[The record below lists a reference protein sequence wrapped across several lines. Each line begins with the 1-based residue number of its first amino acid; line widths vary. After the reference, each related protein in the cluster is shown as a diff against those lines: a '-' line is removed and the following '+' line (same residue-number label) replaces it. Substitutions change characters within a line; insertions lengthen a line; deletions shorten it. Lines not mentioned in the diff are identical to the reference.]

1 MTINLPCI
9 AYPCDTIHRL
19 QCPLNLFAYCCGNCK
34 DLSPRLDLNPA
45 GCQNQDWGHHATL
58 TEFFASTPLRWGVE
72 ANPQKSCWRS
82 GNRKK
87 KDYHTVSNSY
97 LNILKYGNDTYS
109 WVSKNVLNLY
119 IYIKVTIYGS
129 FCIVSNILRLGIL
142 YHLTMSFKSHG

>member
-82 GNRKK
+82 GNKKK
-87 KDYHTVSNSY
+87 KDYHTVSK
-97 LNILKYGNDTYS
+97 ILIWIIRNVKIWVRLYIGYHIWIFLHCVKSITTRYTLPFNFVFQKS
-109 WVSKNVLNLY
+109 WV
-119 IYIKVTIYGS
+119 
-129 FCIVSNILRLGIL
+129 
-142 YHLTMSFKSHG
+142 M